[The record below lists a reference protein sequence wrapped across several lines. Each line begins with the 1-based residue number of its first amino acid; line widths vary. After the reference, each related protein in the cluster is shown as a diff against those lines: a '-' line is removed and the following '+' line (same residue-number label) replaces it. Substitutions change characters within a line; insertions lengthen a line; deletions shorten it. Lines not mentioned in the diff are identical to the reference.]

1 MPSLPV
7 VWGKCK
13 WLAAIY
19 NISSLFLCNYSIEST
34 CGMLVAL
41 CFWRV
46 KGRTCIKFS
55 GVDKLNVFLRVD
67 TRTRLHYLDNDC
79 ILKHFGL
86 IDTYPLSLTILAG
99 SICLLLIIYNP
110 SSVNSNFYINY
121 IYHKFALFNILSGI
135 VFYTN
140 WPYDS
145 TILIWCVLCSVS
157 SSSIPRSSKHS
168 INISINYCESG
179 RFFGSHDKQAA
190 INYTNSSLT
199 SLSSNF
205 FFIFLKSD
213 NSSKFYFETYSVS
226 NYTGYTP

>member
-121 IYHKFALFNILSGI
+121 IYI
-135 VFYTN
+135 
-140 WPYDS
+140 
-145 TILIWCVLCSVS
+145 
-157 SSSIPRSSKHS
+157 
-168 INISINYCESG
+168 INL
-179 RFFGSHDKQAA
+179 H
-190 INYTNSSLT
+190 SLT
-199 SLSSNF
+199 FWVESSFIPIDHMIQPYWFGVCFVVCPHHQYQDHRNIQSTSQLIIVNLVDFLDHMINRQLS
-205 FFIFLKSD
+205 IIQ
-213 NSSKFYFETYSVS
+213 THR
-226 NYTGYTP
+226 